1 MSIGYWIVAG
11 IVAFVFFAL
20 GLMKLTSPRAK
31 LIANPQAGWA
41 NDFTEP
47 QIKLIGLAEFLG
59 SAGLILPPAFGVAKW
74 LHIPAAIGLIVLML
88 GAISTHLR
96 RKEPPFLPLVIG
108 VLALVTL
115 FL

>member
-1 MSIGYWIVAG
+1 MSVGYWIIAG
-11 IVAFVFFAL
+11 ILAFIFFAL
-20 GLMKLTSPRAK
+20 GVMKLTSPREK

-41 NDFTEP
+41 NDFTGP

-59 SAGLILPPAFGVAKW
+59 SAGLILPPALGIAKW
-74 LHIPAAIGLIVLML
+74 LRVPAAIGIILLML
-88 GAISTHLR
+88 GAANTHRR
-96 RKEPPFLPLVIG
+96 RKEPFFPPLVLA